1 MVKKSPGDL
10 TGAPAAAKL
19 AAPAVMAAAP
29 AAAEGALSLGGGSRL
44 PVGEL
49 DGPTMLAHGTR
60 PSRVI
65 SLTARCAVTG
75 EDEAGENFVLLTAAS
90 SLTGGTATPRLF
102 SAAVIV
108 GGGEGVGSASLR
120 REKE

>member
-1 MVKKSPGDL
+1 M
-10 TGAPAAAKL
+10 
-19 AAPAVMAAAP
+19 
-29 AAAEGALSLGGGSRL
+29 SLDGESRL

-49 DGPTMLAHGTR
+49 DGSTMLAHGTR

-65 SLTARCAVTG
+65 SLTARCAAAG
-75 EDEAGENFVLLTAAS
+75 EDEAGENFLVLTAAS

-102 SAAVIV
+102 VAVIV

>member
-10 TGAPAAAKL
+10 TGAPAAAKF

-29 AAAEGALSLGGGSRL
+29 AATEGALSLDGESRL
-44 PVGEL
+44 QVGEL
-49 DGPTMLAHGTR
+49 DGSTMLAHGTR

-65 SLTARCAVTG
+65 SLTARCAAAAG
-75 EDEAGENFVLLTAAS
+75 EDEEGENLVLLTAAS

-102 SAAVIV
+102 AAVIV